1 MAKGIKKVAEVKAV
15 PKIKKPAK
23 PSDTKALDYTKI
35 KGVFVGSGSDG
46 LNEAEVR
53 DQIITL
59 TNKKKT
65 SDINVLYI
73 GTATYDLDGPR

>member
-1 MAKGIKKVAEVKAV
+1 M
-15 PKIKKPAK
+15 
-23 PSDTKALDYTKI
+23 
-35 KGVFVGSGSDG
+35 GSGSDG

-53 DQIITL
+53 DQIIAL